1 MVTADMED
9 IVDALRPSF
18 DGTSDE
24 LIEKSV
30 ASYVAID
37 AWNNSPVMTEVA
49 YNNLIKVMKNAGK
62 LTKDIPFASIVDNS
76 LALSILK

>member
-1 MVTADMED
+1 MED
-9 IVDALRPSF
+9 IVEALRPSF

-24 LIEKSV
+24 LIQKSIE
-30 ASYVAID
+30 SYVAID

-62 LTKDIPFASIVDNS
+62 LSTDVPFSTIVDNS
-76 LALSILK
+76 LALEILK